1 MVEASVF
8 QFLSFDF
15 SVAGLAEDILFFSVF
30 SPCLLLPFCFFEVL
44 LFMEV

>member
-15 SVAGLAEDILFFSVF
+15 SVAGLAEDISFFFSF
-30 SPCLLLPFCFFEVL
+30 
-44 LFMEV
+44 